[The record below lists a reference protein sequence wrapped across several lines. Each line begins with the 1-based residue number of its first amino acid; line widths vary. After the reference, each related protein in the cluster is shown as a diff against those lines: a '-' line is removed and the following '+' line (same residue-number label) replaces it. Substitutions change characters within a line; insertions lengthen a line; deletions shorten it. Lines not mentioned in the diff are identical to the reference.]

1 MLQTCVKRVG
11 KINMDSPIVV
21 NFFAPINLD
30 EPLGPIT
37 YDYAA
42 LGGDEELIRN
52 NEERYCLKQ
61 VYKMCYYVAKL
72 HMCEILR
79 MRCEFVKDYHG
90 TIWF

>member
-1 MLQTCVKRVG
+1 
-11 KINMDSPIVV
+11 MDSPIVV